1 MPIVTTSSHNPSK
14 RNPKLPVAIAA
25 IVIVAVIAFYLGT
38 RTTQPKPQTS
48 VPDTTATPAATAQ
61 DRNPDAASMPGATGD
76 ATSVRS
82 ETKNGTQRTDI
93 DDDALA
99 TTNVSGTA
107 SDNPA
112 ERAVPQR
119 KPHKRKFFD
128 NQVEN
133 QLEVL
138 SNRAVRFK
146 NLPRTRLSDEEI
158 MEYLRK
164 PISIEADD
172 DAETVAAKERTAEM
186 KTLALKYIEEGGTYE
201 QFIQEQAKASTEEA
215 ETRRAVHAEAIRILK
230 SEGLQAAEEYLSE
243 VNPQLK
249 EAGLQEV
256 GIPLALKKK
265 AEVEAEERA
274 AAEKAQ

>member
-1 MPIVTTSSHNPSK
+1 MPIVTTSSNK
-14 RNPKLPVAIAA
+14 RPKSTPALPIAIAA

-38 RTTQPKPQTS
+38 RTKQPKPQTS
-48 VPDTTATPAATAQ
+48 VPDTTATPTATAQ
-61 DRNPDAASMPGATGD
+61 DRNPEAVSKPVATGG
-76 ATSVRS
+76 ATSVPA
-82 ETKNGTQRTDI
+82 ETKKGSLESDI
-93 DDDALA
+93 DDDSVSV
-99 TTNVSGTA
+99 TNVSGAA
-107 SDNPA
+107 SDKPA

-119 KPHKRKFFD
+119 KPLRRKFFD

-146 NLPRTRLSDEEI
+146 NLPRTRLSEAEV

-164 PISIEADD
+164 PIEINEDD
-172 DAETVAAKERTAEM
+172 DEETVAAKERTAEM

-215 ETRRAVHAEAIRILK
+215 ETRRAVHAEAVRILK
-230 SEGLQAAEEYLSE
+230 SEGLQAAEESLSE

-249 EAGLQEV
+249 EAGLKEV
-256 GIPLALKKK
+256 AIPLALRRK

>member
-1 MPIVTTSSHNPSK
+1 MPIVTTSSNKRPKSNPT
-14 RNPKLPVAIAA
+14 LPITIAA

-38 RTTQPKPQTS
+38 RTKQPKPQTS
-48 VPDTTATPAATAQ
+48 VPDTTATPTATAQ
-61 DRNPDAASMPGATGD
+61 DWNPDAVSMPVATG
-76 ATSVRS
+76 ASVRA
-82 ETKNGTQRTDI
+82 ETKNGAQETDF
-93 DDDALA
+93 DDDAIPM
-99 TTNVSGTA
+99 TNASETVSEK
-107 SDNPA
+107 PA
-112 ERAVPQR
+112 ERTVPQR

-138 SNRAVRFK
+138 SNRSVKFK
-146 NLPRTRLSDEEI
+146 NLPRTRFSEAEV

-164 PISIEADD
+164 PIEINEDD
-172 DAETVAAKERTAEM
+172 DEETVAAKERTAEM

-215 ETRRAVHAEAIRILK
+215 ETRRAVHAEAVRILK

-249 EAGLQEV
+249 EAGLKEV
-256 GIPLALKKK
+256 AIPLALRRK

-274 AAEKAQ
+274 AAEKVQ

>member
-1 MPIVTTSSHNPSK
+1 MPIVTTSSNKRPKSNPT
-14 RNPKLPVAIAA
+14 LPIAIVA

-38 RTTQPKPQTS
+38 RTKQPRPQTS
-48 VPDTTATPAATAQ
+48 VSDTSATPTATAQ
-61 DRNPDAASMPGATGD
+61 DRNPDGVAKPVAKED
-76 ATSVRS
+76 AVSVQA
-82 ETKNGTQRTDI
+82 ETKNGTQESDI
-93 DDDALA
+93 DDDAIA
-99 TTNVSGTA
+99 MTNVSETV
-107 SDNPA
+107 SEKPA
-112 ERAVPQR
+112 ERTVPQR

-138 SNRAVRFK
+138 SNRSVKFK
-146 NLPRTRLSDEEI
+146 NLPRTRFSEAEV

-164 PISIEADD
+164 PIEINEDD
-172 DAETVAAKERTAEM
+172 DEETIAAKERTAEM

-215 ETRRAVHAEAIRILK
+215 ETRRAVHAEAVRILK

-249 EAGLQEV
+249 EAGLKEV
-256 GIPLALKKK
+256 AIPLALRRK
-265 AEVEAEERA
+265 AEIEAEERA